1 MNIEEIK
8 KERKHVIKVI
18 ARLNT
23 IASELAEVFFEEDAD
38 EEDQRFLVEQ
48 LFILAKQTSGIVAEA
63 VDKTIDEKL
72 LKEEE

>member
-48 LFILAKQTSGIVAEA
+48 LFILAKQTSGIVTEA